1 MALEL
6 LQDHLVEPGQ
16 PLDVVGVVGFVGSV
30 GLLEVP
36 LLSLFEELLCFSPTR
51 VRPIQPYRY
60 RYGLS
65 ESYRY
70 RYRKKNSFL
79 ADTDTDTRCFN
90 RYHTDI
96 SRY

>member
-70 RYRKKNSFL
+70 LYRYRYGLVESYP
-79 ADTDTDTRCFN
+79 N
-90 RYHTDI
+90 RYQYE
-96 SRY
+96 RKNLF